1 MYSRQNADS
10 RTSRGIRIPSNYGGS
25 AFSADS
31 VQDTPAADNGVP
43 PQNTDAIEANAR
55 SEPVEQNPETD
66 KNADSVVP
74 SGLSRLFGK
83 GVSSGGIG
91 FEELLILGLVFLI
104 SQNDTKDD
112 LAFLL
117 LLLLFIR

>member
-1 MYSRQNADS
+1 MYARHSPLNLPRNYSGNAFFTDVEERQAEPEPADARDKPAERVSVAEPTVTVNAQPK
-10 RTSRGIRIPSNYGGS
+10 G
-25 AFSADS
+25 
-31 VQDTPAADNGVP
+31 
-43 PQNTDAIEANAR
+43 DA
-55 SEPVEQNPETD
+55 
-66 KNADSVVP
+66 VP
-74 SGLSRLFGK
+74 SGISQLFGK
-83 GVSSGGIG
+83 GSSGGIG

>member
-1 MYSRQNADS
+1 MYSRQNADARS
-10 RTSRGIRIPSNYGGS
+10 ARGLRIPSNYSGN
-25 AFSADS
+25 AFFTEADER
-31 VQDTPAADNGVP
+31 QA
-43 PQNTDAIEANAR
+43 E
-55 SEPVEQNPETD
+55 PETAD
-66 KNADSVVP
+66 ARDEPEKRVSIDDEQAVTASAQTKGNAVP
-74 SGLSRLFGK
+74 SGISQLFGK
-83 GVSSGGIG
+83 GQSGGIG

>member
-1 MYSRQNADS
+1 MYSRQNADARS
-10 RTSRGIRIPSNYGGS
+10 SRGLRIPSNYSGNAFFTDVEERQAEPEPADARDEPEKS
-25 AFSADS
+25 ASADEQAVTAS
-31 VQDTPAADNGVP
+31 AQTKG
-43 PQNTDAIEANAR
+43 NA
-55 SEPVEQNPETD
+55 
-66 KNADSVVP
+66 VP
-74 SGLSRLFGK
+74 SGISQLFGK
-83 GVSSGGIG
+83 GSSGGIG